1 MAQLQ
6 LTSEEGDILVEI
18 LESYLSDIRMEIADT
33 DSTVFKVDLKK
44 KKEVIKKILDN
55 LHKSRGG

>member
-6 LTSEEGDILVEI
+6 LTPEEGDILVEI

-33 DSTVFKVDLKK
+33 DSTVFKVDLKR
-44 KKEVIKKILDN
+44 KKEVIKRILDT
-55 LHKSRGG
+55 LHKGRGG